1 VNGRAYVCSECG
13 YRFRGPGG
21 RDRDA
26 RTPIC
31 PACGSF
37 DVDVLTAVGEPV
49 AVMRARVP
57 AASAGGGRRS
67 WWRPRLRRA
76 S

>member
-1 VNGRAYVCSECG
+1 MNGRAYVCGECG
-13 YRFRGPGG
+13 YHFRGPEG

-37 DVDVLTAVGEPV
+37 DVEVTTVASRPQAVL
-49 AVMRARVP
+49 RARVP
-57 AASAGGGRRS
+57 AAGGSERRS